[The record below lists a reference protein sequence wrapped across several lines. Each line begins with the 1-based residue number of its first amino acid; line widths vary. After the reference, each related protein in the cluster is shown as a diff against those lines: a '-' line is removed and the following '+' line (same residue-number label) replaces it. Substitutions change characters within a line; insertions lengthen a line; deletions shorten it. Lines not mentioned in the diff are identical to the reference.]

1 MIIIS
6 NNQRVTSFFNENEKV
21 IFVEGS
27 PLRVLREAKKYV
39 HIGYALYGHP
49 LAGNDRLWVNPYRT
63 VVLIGPYKTINSR
76 SVIAI
81 EESIERLCYCVSYFD
96 MNPSR
101 LDDYSLI
108 DYELLISMFPMQEF
122 LIEDEKE
129 VLL

>member
-63 VVLIGPYKTINSR
+63 VVLVGPYKTINSR
-76 SVIAI
+76 SVVAI
-81 EESIERLCYCVSYFD
+81 EESIERLCHCVSYFD

-108 DYELLISMFPMQEF
+108 DYELLISMFPIQEF
-122 LIEDEKE
+122 LFKDEKE